1 MTKFVAQVYKAFVDT
16 DATLLEINPVLI
28 NGYGE
33 IVAVD
38 CKASMDENALYRHK
52 DIEAMH
58 DPNEDDA
65 TELEA
70 KEFGLNYVNLDGNV
84 GCMVNGAGLAIDVY
98 KRQLYDCLPV
108 VIRGQL
114 RLAIEFICVA

>member
-70 KEFGLNYVNLDGNV
+70 KNSVSTTSTW
-84 GCMVNGAGLAIDVY
+84 MVMLAVWSMVPDWQW
-98 KRQLYDCLPV
+98 RPWTSSNCPV
-108 VIRGQL
+108 VHQPTSSM
-114 RLAIEFICVA
+114 